1 MSSPQV
7 VGIVVDGYEQ
17 HGGPDGFLQVERYTL
32 RNRRDDGSTSE
43 PYVCDF
49 LGRPKGPDAVVLALY
64 HRDSDGRVT
73 VLLRE
78 GLRPALWL
86 GRPPE
91 SLPIGETRRIMLT
104 EVVAGI
110 VERGDVGEAGIRA
123 RAAAEAHEEAGFRID
138 PARVQFLG
146 AGTFPSPGS
155 MPEKF
160 WLTAAEVEDPS
171 AAELA
176 PTDGSPMEE
185 GARCRWMP
193 LSDAIAA
200 CVRGD
205 IEDCK
210 SELVLRRLRDA
221 LEA

>member
-1 MSSPQV
+1 M
-7 VGIVVDGYEQ
+7 DGYEQ

-43 PYVCDF
+43 QYVCDF
-49 LGRPKGPDAVVLALY
+49 LGRAKGADAGVVALY
-64 HRDSDGRVT
+64 HRARDTGVE

-91 SLPIGETRRIMLT
+91 TLPVPETRRLMLT

-138 PARVQFLG
+138 PAKLQFLG
-146 AGTFPSPGS
+146 AATFPSPGS
-155 MPEKF
+155 MPEKY
-160 WLTAAEVEDPS
+160 WLTAAEIEDPA
-171 AAELA
+171 AAEVA

-193 LSDAIAA
+193 LADAIAA

-205 IEDCK
+205 IEDGK
-210 SELVLRRLRDA
+210 SELALRRLQDVLQA
-221 LEA
+221 QPPGSVIG